1 MGEAAAAAMSGVR
14 DRGAGRASPGARG
27 PRAGAGAGASGT
39 NASASRGRPPR
50 AAAVQ
55 SPGGEWREP
64 VPHLLESRYSQ
75 SLERGLAILECF
87 TPERPVWG
95 IAELADELG
104 MSRSTTHRYAL
115 TLTELGHLVRA
126 PRRRYRLGLGA
137 TRLGLSTLSST
148 SLHTHAQPHLEELSR
163 RVPHTLAIAVLDGP
177 EVLYVDCVRGSR
189 PGRYPVNLELGEGVR
204 LPAHCTAIGK
214 LLVANLPAPEQRDLI
229 AELKLVRRGPRT
241 IASRAALRRE
251 LAQILEVGL
260 AAGDEELAPGLLEI
274 AAPVRSQ
281 ARELLAGVG
290 LIAHRSTISLEQL
303 VEHLGPHLIS
313 TADRISAQ
321 VGFRREDERAVGG

>member
-1 MGEAAAAAMSGVR
+1 M
-14 DRGAGRASPGARG
+14 SPGARG
-27 PRAGAGAGASGT
+27 PRAEAGTSGHGT
-39 NASASRGRPPR
+39 S
-50 AAAVQ
+50 
-55 SPGGEWREP
+55 GEWREP

-126 PRRRYRLGLGA
+126 PRRRYRLGLGV
-137 TRLGLSTLSST
+137 TGLGLSTLSST
-148 SLHTHAQPHLEELSR
+148 SLRTHAQPHLEELSR
-163 RVPHTLAIAVLDGP
+163 RVPHTLALAVLDGP

-189 PGRYPVNLELGEGVR
+189 RGRHPVDLGLGEGAR

-214 LLVANLPAPEQRDLI
+214 LLLANLPAPEQRDLI
-229 AELKLVRRGPRT
+229 AELELVRRGPRT
-241 IASRAALRRE
+241 IVSRAVLRRE
-251 LAQILEVGL
+251 LAQVLEAGL
-260 AAGDEELAPGLLEI
+260 ATGEEELAPELLEL

-281 ARELLAGVG
+281 ARELLAAVS
-290 LIAHRSTISLEQL
+290 LIAHRSTISLDQL

>member
-1 MGEAAAAAMSGVR
+1 MK
-14 DRGAGRASPGARG
+14 
-27 PRAGAGAGASGT
+27 
-39 NASASRGRPPR
+39 ASAPRGRPRR
-50 AAAVQ
+50 AGAVQ

-87 TPERPVWG
+87 TTERPVWG

-126 PRRRYRLGLGA
+126 PRRRYRLGLGV

-148 SLHTHAQPHLEELSR
+148 SLRTHAQPYLEELSR
-163 RVPHTLAIAVLDGP
+163 RVPHTLTLAVLDGP
-177 EVLYVDCVRGSR
+177 EVLYVGCVRGSR
-189 PGRYPVNLELGEGVR
+189 RGRHPGDLGLGEGAR
-204 LPAHCTAIGK
+204 LPAHCAATGK
-214 LLVANLPAPEQRDLI
+214 LLLANLPAAEQRDLL
-229 AELKLVRRGPRT
+229 AELELVQRGPRT
-241 IASRAALRRE
+241 ITSRAALRRE

-260 AAGDEELAPGLLEI
+260 ATGAEELAPELLEI

-281 ARELLAGVG
+281 ARELLAAVS
-290 LIAHRSTISLEQL
+290 LVAHRSTISLEHL

-321 VGFRREDERAVGG
+321 VGFRIEEERAAGG

>member
-1 MGEAAAAAMSGVR
+1 
-14 DRGAGRASPGARG
+14 
-27 PRAGAGAGASGT
+27 
-39 NASASRGRPPR
+39 
-50 AAAVQ
+50 
-55 SPGGEWREP
+55 
-64 VPHLLESRYSQ
+64 
-75 SLERGLAILECF
+75 
-87 TPERPVWG
+87 VWG

-126 PRRRYRLGLGA
+126 PHRRYRLGLGV

-148 SLHTHAQPHLEELSR
+148 SLRTHAQPHLEELSR

-189 PGRYPVNLELGEGVR
+189 RGQHPVNVELGEGVR

-214 LLVANLPAPEQRDLI
+214 LLLANLPAPEQRDLL

-241 IASRAALRRE
+241 ITSRAALRRE

-260 AAGDEELAPGLLEI
+260 ATGDEELAPGLLEI

-281 ARELLAGVG
+281 ARELLAGVS
-290 LIAHRSTISLEQL
+290 LLAHRSTTSLERL
-303 VEHLGPHLIS
+303 VDHLGPHLIS